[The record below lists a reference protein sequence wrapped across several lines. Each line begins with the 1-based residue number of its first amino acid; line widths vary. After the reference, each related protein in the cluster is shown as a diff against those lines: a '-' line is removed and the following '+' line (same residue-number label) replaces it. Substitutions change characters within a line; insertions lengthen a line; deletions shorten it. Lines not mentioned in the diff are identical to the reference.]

1 MTIAG
6 KGPTIVAVMWTE
18 TAIALVTISLR
29 IYTRKFITRNVGLD
43 DYLIIIT
50 WFMLMPYT
58 VGCTAAATQGFGQ
71 HSEDLTPEE
80 FSDATRSE
88 IIGQTFCIIGI
99 ATSKAS
105 VSFFL
110 LRLAVVKWHK
120 WVLYFT
126 MFSVSGIAI
135 ICALFDFIRCDPIAH
150 VWNPYLPA
158 KCWVSTE
165 QFTAI
170 SITVGGTSAVA
181 DFVLAVLPWF
191 ILWDLNMKKKEKIL
205 ITSSMS
211 LGIFAMVCGVIRTV
225 NLNGL
230 SARSDYSYETIGLI
244 LWSSTELTITILTA
258 TIPTYRPLY
267 KVIKGSLSSTGGQSG
282 RGYRLDN
289 LDEERRKDLPHLAQK
304 RVPKND
310 TTLMETSA
318 SIDEHN
324 DYHSEIDVLESEPK
338 LRYRYLIG
346 DCELATAESQ
356 AEDTHREQ
364 NAAIVQLN
372 PSCMSSDR
380 KLASRDYA

>member
-18 TAIALVTISLR
+18 TVIALIAIGLR
-29 IYTRKFITRNVGLD
+29 LYTKGFITRNVGFD
-43 DYLIIIT
+43 NYLIIVS

-58 VGCTAAATQGFGQ
+58 VACTAATTQGFGQ
-71 HSEDLTPEE
+71 HSTDLTIEA
-80 FSDATRSE
+80 FANATRSE

-105 VSFFL
+105 ASVFL
-110 LRLAVVKWHK
+110 LRLAVVEWHK
-120 WVLYFT
+120 WILYIT
-126 MFSVSGIAI
+126 MFAVTGIAV

-150 VWNPYLPA
+150 VWNPYIPA

-170 SITVGGTSAVA
+170 SITVGGTSAAA
-181 DFVLAVLPWF
+181 DFILAALPWI
-191 ILWDLNMKKKEKIL
+191 ILWKLNMKKKEKVL

-230 SARSDYSYETIGLI
+230 SSRSDYSYETIGLI
-244 LWSSTELTITILTA
+244 LWSSTELMITILTA

-267 KVIKGSLSSTGGQSG
+267 KVLRGSLSSTGRRSS

-289 LDEERRKDLPHLAQK
+289 LEEEGKKDLPPPAIK
-304 RVPKND
+304 RRPKND
-310 TTLMETSA
+310 TTLMATAMSV
-318 SIDEHN
+318 DERD
-324 DYHSEIDVLESEPK
+324 DYHSERAVLEPGNGRK
-338 LRYRYLIG
+338 Y
-346 DCELATAESQ
+346 
-356 AEDTHREQ
+356 
-364 NAAIVQLN
+364 
-372 PSCMSSDR
+372 SD
-380 KLASRDYA
+380 

>member
-18 TAIALVTISLR
+18 TVVALIAIGLR
-29 IYTRKFITRNVGLD
+29 LYTKAFIKRNVGYD
-43 DYLIIIT
+43 DYLIIVS

-58 VGCTAAATQGFGQ
+58 AACTAAATQGFGQ
-71 HSEDLTPEE
+71 HSSDLTIEA
-80 FSDATRSE
+80 FADATRSE

-105 VSFFL
+105 ASVFL
-110 LRLAVVKWHK
+110 LRLAVVEWHK
-120 WVLYFT
+120 WVLYIT
-126 MFSVSGIAI
+126 MFAVTGIAV

-150 VWNPYLPA
+150 VWNPYIPA

-170 SITVGGTSAVA
+170 SITVGATSAAA
-181 DFVLAVLPWF
+181 DLILAALPWI
-191 ILWDLNMKKKEKIL
+191 ILWKLNMKKKEKVL

-211 LGIFAMVCGVIRTV
+211 FGIFAMVCGVIRTV

-230 SARSDYSYETIGLI
+230 SSRSDYSYDTIGLI

-267 KVIKGSLSSTGGQSG
+267 KVLRGSLSSTGRRSS

-289 LDEERRKDLPHLAQK
+289 LEEEGKKDLPPPAVK
-304 RVPKND
+304 RRPKND
-310 TTLMETSA
+310 TTLMATAISD
-318 SIDEHN
+318 DEHN
-324 DYHSEIDVLESEPK
+324 DYHSERAMLGRGNGK
-338 LRYRYLIG
+338 
-346 DCELATAESQ
+346 
-356 AEDTHREQ
+356 
-364 NAAIVQLN
+364 
-372 PSCMSSDR
+372 
-380 KLASRDYA
+380 

>member
-18 TAIALVTISLR
+18 TVIALIAIGLR
-29 IYTRKFITRNVGLD
+29 LYTKGFITRNVGFD
-43 DYLIIIT
+43 DYLIIVS

-58 VGCTAAATQGFGQ
+58 AACTAATTQGFGQ
-71 HSEDLTPEE
+71 HSSDLTIEA
-80 FSDATRSE
+80 FANATRSE

-105 VSFFL
+105 ASVFL
-110 LRLAVVKWHK
+110 LRLAVVEWHK
-120 WVLYFT
+120 WILYIT
-126 MFSVSGIAI
+126 MFAVTGIAV

-150 VWNPYLPA
+150 VWNPYIPA

-170 SITVGGTSAVA
+170 SITVGVTSAAA
-181 DFVLAVLPWF
+181 DLILAALPWI
-191 ILWDLNMKKKEKIL
+191 ILWKLNIKKKEKVL

-230 SARSDYSYETIGLI
+230 SSRSDYSYETIGLI
-244 LWSSTELTITILTA
+244 LWSSTELMITILTA

-267 KVIKGSLSSTGGQSG
+267 KVLRGSLSSTGRRSS

-289 LDEERRKDLPHLAQK
+289 LEEGKKDLPPPAIK
-304 RVPKND
+304 RRPKND
-310 TTLMETSA
+310 TTLMATAMSD
-318 SIDEHN
+318 DEHN
-324 DYHSEIDVLESEPK
+324 DYHSERAVLG
-338 LRYRYLIG
+338 RGNGR
-346 DCELATAESQ
+346 
-356 AEDTHREQ
+356 
-364 NAAIVQLN
+364 
-372 PSCMSSDR
+372 
-380 KLASRDYA
+380 

>member
-18 TAIALVTISLR
+18 TVIALIAIGLR
-29 IYTRKFITRNVGLD
+29 LYTKGFITRNVGFD
-43 DYLIIIT
+43 DYLIIVS

-58 VGCTAAATQGFGQ
+58 VACTAATTQGFGQ
-71 HSEDLTPEE
+71 HSSDLTIEA
-80 FSDATRSE
+80 FANATRSE

-105 VSFFL
+105 ASVFL
-110 LRLAVVKWHK
+110 LRLAVVEWHK
-120 WVLYFT
+120 WILYTT
-126 MFSVSGIAI
+126 MFAVTSIAV

-150 VWNPYLPA
+150 VWNPYIPA

-170 SITVGGTSAVA
+170 SITVGGTSAAA
-181 DFVLAVLPWF
+181 DFILAALPWI
-191 ILWDLNMKKKEKIL
+191 ILWKLNMKKKEKVL

-230 SARSDYSYETIGLI
+230 SSRSDYSYETIGLI
-244 LWSSTELTITILTA
+244 LWSSTELMITILTA

-267 KVIKGSLSSTGGQSG
+267 KVLRGSLSSTGRRSS

-289 LDEERRKDLPHLAQK
+289 LEEEGKKDLPPPAIK
-304 RVPKND
+304 RRPKND
-310 TTLMETSA
+310 TTLMATAMSV
-318 SIDEHN
+318 DERD
-324 DYHSEIDVLESEPK
+324 DYHSERAVLGPGNGRK
-338 LRYRYLIG
+338 Y
-346 DCELATAESQ
+346 
-356 AEDTHREQ
+356 
-364 NAAIVQLN
+364 
-372 PSCMSSDR
+372 SD
-380 KLASRDYA
+380 